1 MVKIVIRKNHHKRI
15 FNDEKVQF
23 TFDEIMDISK
33 QSMKDNNKLLKILA
47 TPPNIKFSDESEK
60 PKNSKYIKQLQLNSE
75 LSQRVLDQQRQ
86 IPVLSNKLLDLSR

>member
-33 QSMKDNNKLLKILA
+33 QSMKDNK
-47 TPPNIKFSDESEK
+47 
-60 PKNSKYIKQLQLNSE
+60 
-75 LSQRVLDQQRQ
+75 
-86 IPVLSNKLLDLSR
+86 KLLDRLAEDD